1 MSERWSTIGGQ
12 VTQGECFAKLTH
24 HLREAQEQ
32 ALMLGHLA
40 KANDD
45 HLNSKG
51 WLGVGEMLGNVVIQ
65 VTKFATGRLQ

>member
-1 MSERWSTIGGQ
+1 MSDRWSTVGGIP
-12 VTQGECFAKLTH
+12 TQGECFAKLIH
-24 HLREAQEQ
+24 HIREAQEQ

-65 VTKFATGRLQ
+65 VTRFATGKMQ